1 MVTDTPLQG
10 GDDGPQRVAQ
20 AVGWLTVLS
29 RYRAVVRPHDCRQI
43 VPGATGDRVLSAFM
57 QAFKTPDL
65 RRKLLFTLGIM
76 ALFRLGSVLPTPG
89 VSLTNVQACL
99 DPLKNQQNQDDPGLV
114 NLIDIFSGGAL
125 LQLSVFALGIMPYIT
140 ASIIIQLLRVVI
152 PRFEDLHKEGQS
164 GTAKLTEYTRYLTIG
179 LGVLQSSAIV
189 ATAST
194 QRPFGM
200 TQCPD
205 PLVPNASAPAM
216 ALMIVTM
223 TAGTG
228 LIMWLGEL
236 ITDRGIGNGMSLL
249 IFTSIVARMPRNLL
263 SIFGGAGAAKFFAV
277 VAIILVAT
285 IAVVFIEQATRRIP
299 VQYAKR
305 MVGRRQ
311 YGGSTTY
318 IPIKINTA
326 GVIPVIFASSILS
339 MPQLFAQFSN
349 SNAGWVQ
356 WIANNLRQTDTF
368 YLVAYGLL
376 ILFFT
381 FFYTAITF
389 NPEEIADNMKKYGGF
404 IPGIRAGEPTV
415 RYLSYVINRV
425 TVAGSVYLVIL
436 ALLPTIAVLWLG
448 LSASLPFGGTTILIM
463 VGVGLQ
469 TVKEI
474 NSQLQQRH
482 YEGFLS

>member
-1 MVTDTPLQG
+1 M
-10 GDDGPQRVAQ
+10 
-20 AVGWLTVLS
+20 
-29 RYRAVVRPHDCRQI
+29 
-43 VPGATGDRVLSAFM
+43 LSAFM

-89 VSLTNVQACL
+89 VSLTNVQTCMS
-99 DPLKNQQNQDDPGLV
+99 QQNQDDPGLL

-152 PRFEDLHKEGQS
+152 PRFEELHKEGQS

-194 QRPFGM
+194 NQPFGM
-200 TQCPD
+200 KCPD
-205 PLVPNASAPAM
+205 PLVPNSSAPAM

-236 ITDRGIGNGMSLL
+236 ITDKGIGNGMSLL
-249 IFTSIVARMPRNLL
+249 IFTSIVARMPKNLL
-263 SIFGGAGAAKFFAV
+263 SIFGGSDAYKFFV
-277 VAIILVAT
+277 VIAIILVAT
-285 IAVVFIEQATRRIP
+285 VAVVFIEQATRRIS

-349 SNAGWVQ
+349 ANAGWVQ
-356 WIANNLRQTDTF
+356 WIANNLRQTDPV

-425 TVAGSVYLVIL
+425 TVAGSVYLVVL